1 MQMARSGLTCGIDW
15 AEDHHD
21 VALVDENG
29 TVVGKRR
36 VGADLSGFTELL
48 ELIAEHGGDPAG
60 TPVAIETDKNLLV
73 VGLAAAGFTV
83 FPINP
88 KALAR
93 YRERHGQSG
102 AKSDPADAVTLA
114 NVLRTD
120 RHLHRPL
127 PAVSDQ
133 GLAVK
138 ALARQ
143 HQEAVWA
150 LHQTISRLRS
160 VLVEFY
166 PQALKAFPKLQH
178 HAATEILAAA
188 PTPAAGQRLT
198 RRRIESLLRRCGRR
212 NDPALVEQLLADLKA
227 PALRQPEPV
236 ERALGVTVEGLV
248 AIVVSMREVVDRLEA
263 ELAVAFDQH
272 ELAPILRSA
281 PGLGPVLAA
290 RVLAEVG
297 DDRTRF
303 ASAAALRSFAG
314 TAPVTRA
321 SGRSRFVKAR
331 RIRNK
336 RLADACHWW
345 AFATLTRSPGARAHY
360 DRRRAAGDHHNAA
373 LRNLANKLLGR
384 LWWCIHNNEPWDDTA
399 AWLHPDTTAA
409 AAAA

>member
-1 MQMARSGLTCGIDW
+1 MASAGLTCGIDW
-15 AEDHHD
+15 AEAHHD
-21 VALVDENG
+21 VALVDESG
-29 TVVGKRR
+29 AVVAKKRDS
-36 VGADLSGFTELL
+36 ADLSGFTELL
-48 ELIAEHGGDPAG
+48 ELIAEHGGDPSG
-60 TPVAIETDKNLLV
+60 TPVAIETDKNLFV
-73 VGLAAAGFTV
+73 VALAAAGFTV

-93 YRERHGQSG
+93 YRERHSQSG
-102 AKSDPADAVTLA
+102 AKSDPADAATLA
-114 NVLRTD
+114 NVVRTD
-120 RHLHRPL
+120 RHVHRPL
-127 PAVSDQ
+127 PAISDQ
-133 GLAVK
+133 ALAVK

-143 HQEAVWA
+143 HQEAIWA

-166 PQALKAFPKLQH
+166 PQAVKAFPKLQH

-212 NDPALVEQLLADLKA
+212 NDPSLVEQLLTDLRA

-236 ERALGVTVEGLV
+236 EHALGITVEGLV
-248 AIVVSMREVVDRLEA
+248 RIVVAMRDVVDRLEA

-290 RVLAEVG
+290 RVLAEIG
-297 DDRTRF
+297 DDQARF
-303 ASAAALRSFAG
+303 ATASALRSFAG

-321 SGRSRFVKAR
+321 SGRSHYVKAR
-331 RIRNK
+331 KIRNR

-384 LWWCIHNNEPWDDTA
+384 LWWCLHHHEPWDDTA
-399 AWLHPDTTAA
+399 AWPLPEPDPATAA
-409 AAAA
+409 A